1 MPMMAM
7 FLLVLPVAVAKPCDD
22 AAQARVEAAQGLIDS
37 LHKSHE
43 RDRAA
48 VLERARIL
56 LERTLE
62 AAPGCKAAHT
72 LQQRADNMVGEVEA
86 VSTRAAL
93 EEILADATRY
103 VDTYEKEGVKNVAD
117 LEALRFQ
124 IAGLKDRLPGDERV
138 DALAARAA
146 ALQGNPR

>member
-7 FLLVLPVAVAKPCDD
+7 FLLVWPIAASSPCDD
-22 AAQARVEAAQGLIDS
+22 AAQVRVEAAQGLIDS
-37 LHKSHE
+37 LEKTHE

-56 LERTLE
+56 LERTIE
-62 AAPGCKAAHT
+62 QAPGCTAAHT
-72 LQQRADNMVGEVEA
+72 LQKQANALVGEVGA

-93 EEILADATRY
+93 EEILVDATRY
-103 VDTYEKEGVKNVAD
+103 VEAYEKEGVKNAAD

-124 IAGLKDRLPGDERV
+124 IAGLRDRLPGDERV
-138 DALAARAA
+138 DALATRAA
-146 ALQGNPR
+146 ALEGKP

>member
-7 FLLVLPVAVAKPCDD
+7 FLLVLPVAASSPCDD
-22 AAQARVEAAQGLIDS
+22 AAQARVEVAQGLIDS
-37 LHKSHE
+37 LEKTSA

-56 LERTLE
+56 LERTIE
-62 AAPGCKAAHT
+62 QAPGCESART
-72 LQQRADNMVGEVEA
+72 LLDQAEAIVEEVAA
-86 VSTRAAL
+86 VSSSAAL

-103 VDTYEKEGVKNVAD
+103 VEAYEKEGVKDPTD

-146 ALQGNPR
+146 ALQDKR